1 MQRNQN
7 VYFVGKVLNQKEAPD
22 DSAKSFVFTKTERA
36 SLAKQL
42 RGIPVQMEH
51 EDGLKVGEIKNAWR
65 DAKDQFWVYG
75 QLSGK
80 DLKSTF
86 AKHAVQ
92 QKGSNKAYYAGL
104 SLQHVHREWKDGST
118 EKSPIEVSLVVEPR
132 RKNCDI
138 VWVSNQKA
146 TNKSNYIGIVHS
158 ASSKNTPEQAN
169 NMSAITEAAPA
180 TPATEAPVETPVEA
194 PATAEA
200 ESEGPTGLQLNEQV
214 YSQMSELYEK
224 DKKQAAE
231 LAKLREQLKEHQSQA
246 DEAKKSKLEEDAKKG
261 RALMSTM
268 LEHMRDLLG
277 ANEEIQQ
284 LEPQLMPLMQSNPNG
299 MNQLLEV
306 VAKASKKYKAQNMEL
321 KSAQNDLQEKELEL
335 KFQKLIKQHG
345 ISTATTE
352 VASSRKRTAPIAP
365 PAAPIAAAVK
375 AQKAHNPYLRVAG
388 PRGAAPQ
395 KRGMNKELLHAFM
408 QNKSGG
414 ARQSMAKLHN
424 SLKETMDRRNM
435 YPSRY

>member
-1 MQRNQN
+1 MQRNNN
-7 VYFVGKVLNQKEAPD
+7 VYFVGKVLNRTEAPD
-22 DSAKSFVFTKTERA
+22 DRAKSFVFTKTERA

-65 DAKDQFWVYG
+65 DANDQFWVYG

-92 QKGSNKAYYAGL
+92 EKGSNKAYYAGL

-118 EKSPIEVSLVVEPR
+118 EKAPIEVSLVVEPR

-146 TNKSNYIGIVHS
+146 TNKSNYIGIVQA
-158 ASSKNTPEQAN
+158 ASSQQTS
-169 NMSAITEAAPA
+169 NMSAPTTEPA
-180 TPATEAPVETPVEA
+180 MENPVEA
-194 PATAEA
+194 PAAEA
-200 ESEGPTGLQLNEQV
+200 EKEAAAPAAEAPTGLQLNEQV

-224 DKKQAAE
+224 DKTQAAE

-246 DEAKKSKLEEDAKKG
+246 DMAQKSKLEEDAKKG

-277 ANEEIQQ
+277 ANEDIQQ
-284 LEPQLMPLMQSNPNG
+284 LEPQLMPLMQSNPME

-306 VAKASKKYKAQNMEL
+306 VAKASKKYKTQNMEL
-321 KSAQNDLQEKELEL
+321 KSAQNDLQEKDLEL
-335 KFQKLIKQHG
+335 KFQKLIKAHG
-345 ISTATTE
+345 MTGMTATTE
-352 VASSRKRTAPIAP
+352 VASRKR
-365 PAAPIAAAVK
+365 AAPIAAPVAVK
-375 AQKAHNPYLRVAG
+375 TQKTANPYLRTAG
-388 PRGAAPQ
+388 PRGGQ
-395 KRGMNKELLHAFM
+395 KRGMNKDLLHAFM

-414 ARQSMAKLHN
+414 ARQSMARLHN
-424 SLKETMDRRNM
+424 SLKETMDSRNM

>member
-1 MQRNQN
+1 MQRNHN

-51 EDGLKVGEIKNAWR
+51 EDGLKVGEIMNAWR

-92 QKGSNKAYYAGL
+92 HKGSNKPYYAGL

-146 TNKSNYIGIVHS
+146 TNKSNYIGIVQS
-158 ASSKNTPEQAN
+158 ASSTNTPEQAI
-169 NMSAITEAAPA
+169 NMSAITEATPA
-180 TPATEAPVETPVEA
+180 APATEAPVETPVEV
-194 PATAEA
+194 PATET

-246 DEAKKSKLEEDAKKG
+246 DQVQKNKLEEDAKKG

-284 LEPQLMPLMQSNPNG
+284 LEPQLMPLMQSNPME

-321 KSAQNDLQEKELEL
+321 KSAKNDLQEKDLEL
-335 KFQKLIKQHG
+335 KFQKLIKAHG
-345 ISTATTE
+345 MTATTE
-352 VASSRKRTAPIAP
+352 VASRKR
-365 PAAPIAAAVK
+365 AAPVAAPVAAVK
-375 AQKAHNPYLRVAG
+375 TQKAVNPYLRVAG
-388 PRGAAPQ
+388 PRGAPQ
-395 KRGMNKELLHAFM
+395 KRGMNKDLLHAFM

-414 ARQSMAKLHN
+414 ARQSMAKLHS
-424 SLKETMDRRNM
+424 SLKETIDRRGM